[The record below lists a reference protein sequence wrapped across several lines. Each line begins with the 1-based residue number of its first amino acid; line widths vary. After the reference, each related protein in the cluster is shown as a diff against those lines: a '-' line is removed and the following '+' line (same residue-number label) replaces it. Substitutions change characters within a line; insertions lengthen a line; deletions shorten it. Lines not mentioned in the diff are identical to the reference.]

1 MENRPPDSPKG
12 QATTETLESGQVRKR
27 VLSRFW
33 YQFVFLSGVSMA
45 LFHLGVLWRYPVD
58 PWIFRAFHLAFAAT
72 LVFCYYPA
80 SKRSPLSR
88 PSILDLCMIGVGWAI
103 VVYIISDFEE
113 LSFRT
118 GVYPTVWD
126 TILGVALVVILL
138 EMTRR
143 LMGWFLPSLA
153 LIFLAYALFG
163 SELPGVLSH
172 RGYSFERVISVTFS
186 TQGIYGIPLHVSAA
200 FAFLFIIFGAFL
212 HASGVGDFFIKL
224 AFALT
229 GTRRGGP
236 AKVAVISSAL
246 FGTISGSAVSNV
258 VTTGTFTI
266 PLMKRVGYK
275 PYFAGAVEA
284 VASTGGQIMPPVMG
298 TAAFI
303 MAEFTGI
310 PYEKIIVAAALPA
323 ILYYAAVYFMLDFE
337 ALTLGLLGLPRKD
350 LPRLGETL
358 KKGIHLFIP
367 LIVLVY
373 ALLVVGTSPILAA
386 IYSMVSVVILSW
398 VRTSTRMGPLKIL
411 TALNQGSC
419 GVLEVAAS
427 CGSAGIIIGVLT
439 LTGLGLKL
447 VAAIMD
453 VAGGMLF
460 LILILTMLICFVL
473 GMGMPTAPAYILT
486 ASVAGPL
493 ILNAGVPVMAAHL
506 FIVYFSCISTITP
519 PVALAAYAGAGIAGA
534 DPMKVGWTAVR
545 LGIAAYIVPYI
556 FVYAPQLLLIGTWNE
571 VLLAIPTALI
581 GTYALARGVQ
591 LTTAHPVERLL
602 MLAAALCLIKPGI
615 YTDLL
620 GGVLLLLG
628 FLAHRLHERKRL
640 PALGERSAER

>member
-1 MENRPPDSPKG
+1 
-12 QATTETLESGQVRKR
+12 
-27 VLSRFW
+27 
-33 YQFVFLSGVSMA
+33 
-45 LFHLGVLWRYPVD
+45 
-58 PWIFRAFHLAFAAT
+58 
-72 LVFCYYPA
+72 
-80 SKRSPLSR
+80 
-88 PSILDLCMIGVGWAI
+88 
-103 VVYIISDFEE
+103 
-113 LSFRT
+113 
-118 GVYPTVWD
+118 
-126 TILGVALVVILL
+126 
-138 EMTRR
+138 
-143 LMGWFLPSLA
+143 
-153 LIFLAYALFG
+153 
-163 SELPGVLSH
+163 
-172 RGYSFERVISVTFS
+172 
-186 TQGIYGIPLHVSAA
+186 
-200 FAFLFIIFGAFL
+200 
-212 HASGVGDFFIKL
+212 
-224 AFALT
+224 
-229 GTRRGGP
+229 
-236 AKVAVISSAL
+236 
-246 FGTISGSAVSNV
+246 
-258 VTTGTFTI
+258 
-266 PLMKRVGYK
+266 
-275 PYFAGAVEA
+275 
-284 VASTGGQIMPPVMG
+284 
-298 TAAFI
+298 
-303 MAEFTGI
+303 
-310 PYEKIIVAAALPA
+310 
-323 ILYYAAVYFMLDFE
+323 
-337 ALTLGLLGLPRKD
+337 
-350 LPRLGETL
+350 
-358 KKGIHLFIP
+358 
-367 LIVLVY
+367 
-373 ALLVVGTSPILAA
+373 
-386 IYSMVSVVILSW
+386 
-398 VRTSTRMGPLKIL
+398 MGPLKIL